1 MMNQGNPQDRD
12 LLLNVPDHV
21 HGQDLRLQLD
31 QKVVLMLVA
40 KNRVVEVI
48 RINISFEG

>member
-12 LLLNVPDHV
+12 LLLNVPGHV
-21 HGQDLRLQLD
+21 LGQDLRLQQD